1 MIDVYSLPEQW
12 RKSKNRWNLNRSIVS
27 LASYRTFSSSGVRF
41 INYRRE
47 SKAIKSLTVFLV
59 RSKNLRMNT
68 GLSVMILREREE
80 CMCSNVQRERERDT
94 LALRMSG
101 SQDRYFA
108 NLNNSRP
115 TKLSREV
122 DIFKF
127 ITELLPLNTAWYVP
141 RPVLWLF
148 VLFFFFFFPR
158 FARINPFKK

>member
-1 MIDVYSLPEQW
+1 M
-12 RKSKNRWNLNRSIVS
+12 NRSIVS

-47 SKAIKSLTVFLV
+47 SKAIKSLKVFSSIKESSHEHRFISYDSQGKRGMHV
-59 RSKNLRMNT
+59 F
-68 GLSVMILREREE
+68 E
-80 CMCSNVQRERERDT
+80 CSLKDT

-108 NLNNSRP
+108 NFNNIRP

-127 ITELLPLNTAWYVP
+127 ITEPLPLNTA
-141 RPVLWLF
+141 
-148 VLFFFFFFPR
+148 
-158 FARINPFKK
+158 